1 MTPQL
6 FENSIFAGYHHRM
19 SKNTALFT
27 IEKRD
32 DGWAVIDVR
41 SGVAAVEEGTPLV
54 GMSMEDAD
62 DLADLL
68 TTREWQSATAH

>member
-1 MTPQL
+1 MD
-6 FENSIFAGYHHRM
+6 
-19 SKNTALFT
+19 KNTALYD

-41 SGVAAVEEGTPLV
+41 LGVAAISNGVTLT
-54 GMSMEDAD
+54 GMEMEDAD

-68 TTREWQSATAH
+68 TNREWRSVTTQ